1 MGHNFK
7 QMVKDQEYL
16 NSIASQTIEY
26 SKKLGAT
33 DVNVEVVHS
42 ISETVNLRNKQL
54 DESNRSD
61 SFAIGITTYINKKKS
76 TISSSNL
83 SKDNIKILTERCI
96 ETAKIT
102 PDDEFNSLPDNKYIG
117 FSKFFF
123 NKTQKKFEVTNV
135 TNFEVKLVGITVFS
149 VISEGLEIYENDQLI
164 YFKSDTV
171 QNDKKKFVEVFF
183 DEENRNFKI
192 NGSSYKGTGNLE
204 NIIGNWWNHRLLQS
218 DTQISPLSGSI
229 KKQSVEFLKKEKIRL
244 YENEINVEK
253 FRLKSTDE
261 SLPKDKRLDFEIW
274 YDKKRAM
281 IVKIRYK
288 RLGTW
293 EYRLKKVN

>member
-1 MGHNFK
+1 MNKIILIFFIALGILFK
-7 QMVKDQEYL
+7 INVY
-16 NSIASQTIEY
+16 AH
-26 SKKLGAT
+26 T
-33 DVNVEVVHS
+33 DHY
-42 ISETVNLRNKQL
+42 K
-54 DESNRSD
+54 
-61 SFAIGITTYINKKKS
+61 
-76 TISSSNL
+76 
-83 SKDNIKILTERCI
+83 NIKSI
-96 ETAKIT
+96 EMEIFK
-102 PDDEFNSLPDNKYIG
+102 DNKYIG
-117 FSKFFF
+117 FNKFFF
-123 NKTQKKFEVTNV
+123 NKTQKKFEVTN
-135 TNFEVKLVGITVFS
+135 TTKFKVKLMGIPVFS

-183 DEENRNFKI
+183 DEENKNFKI

-229 KKQSVEFLKKEKIRL
+229 KKQSVEFLKKEKITL

>member
-1 MGHNFK
+1 MNKIFLIFFIALGILFK
-7 QMVKDQEYL
+7 INVY
-16 NSIASQTIEY
+16 AH
-26 SKKLGAT
+26 T
-33 DVNVEVVHS
+33 DHY
-42 ISETVNLRNKQL
+42 K
-54 DESNRSD
+54 
-61 SFAIGITTYINKKKS
+61 
-76 TISSSNL
+76 
-83 SKDNIKILTERCI
+83 NIKSI
-96 ETAKIT
+96 EMEIFK
-102 PDDEFNSLPDNKYIG
+102 DNKYIG

-123 NKTQKKFEVTNV
+123 NKTQKKFEVTNT
-135 TNFEVKLVGITVFS
+135 TNFEVKIMVITVFS
-149 VISEGLEIYENDQLI
+149 IISEGLEIYENDQLI

-229 KKQSVEFLKKEKIRL
+229 KKQSVEFLKKEKIIL

>member
-1 MGHNFK
+1 MNKIILMFFIALGILFK
-7 QMVKDQEYL
+7 I
-16 NSIASQTIEY
+16 NAH
-26 SKKLGAT
+26 AHT
-33 DVNVEVVHS
+33 DHY
-42 ISETVNLRNKQL
+42 K
-54 DESNRSD
+54 
-61 SFAIGITTYINKKKS
+61 
-76 TISSSNL
+76 
-83 SKDNIKILTERCI
+83 NIKSI
-96 ETAKIT
+96 EMEIFK
-102 PDDEFNSLPDNKYIG
+102 DNKYIG

-123 NKTQKKFEVTNV
+123 NKTQKKFEVTNI
-135 TNFEVKLVGITVFS
+135 TNFEVKLMGITVFS

-204 NIIGNWWNHRLLQS
+204 NIIGNWWNHRLLQC

-229 KKQSVEFLKKEKIRL
+229 KKQSVEFLKKEKIIL

>member
-1 MGHNFK
+1 MNKIILIFFF
-7 QMVKDQEYL
+7 
-16 NSIASQTIEY
+16 A
-26 SKKLGAT
+26 LGVLIKINAYAHT
-33 DVNVEVVHS
+33 DHY
-42 ISETVNLRNKQL
+42 K
-54 DESNRSD
+54 
-61 SFAIGITTYINKKKS
+61 
-76 TISSSNL
+76 
-83 SKDNIKILTERCI
+83 NIKSI
-96 ETAKIT
+96 EMEIFK
-102 PDDEFNSLPDNKYIG
+102 DNKYIG

-123 NKTQKKFEVTNV
+123 DKTQKKFEVTNI
-135 TNFEVKLVGITVFS
+135 TNFKVKLMGITVFS

-183 DEENRNFKI
+183 DEKNKNFKI

-253 FRLKSTDE
+253 FRLKSIDE

>member
-1 MGHNFK
+1 MNKIILIFFIALGILFK
-7 QMVKDQEYL
+7 INVY
-16 NSIASQTIEY
+16 AH
-26 SKKLGAT
+26 T
-33 DVNVEVVHS
+33 DHY
-42 ISETVNLRNKQL
+42 K
-54 DESNRSD
+54 
-61 SFAIGITTYINKKKS
+61 
-76 TISSSNL
+76 
-83 SKDNIKILTERCI
+83 NIKSI
-96 ETAKIT
+96 EMEIFK
-102 PDDEFNSLPDNKYIG
+102 DNKYIG

-123 NKTQKKFEVTNV
+123 NKTQKKFEVTNT
-135 TNFEVKLVGITVFS
+135 TNFEVKLMGITVFS

-229 KKQSVEFLKKEKIRL
+229 KKQSVEFIKKEKIIL

>member
-1 MGHNFK
+1 MNKIILTFFIALGILFK
-7 QMVKDQEYL
+7 INAY
-16 NSIASQTIEY
+16 AH
-26 SKKLGAT
+26 T
-33 DVNVEVVHS
+33 DHY
-42 ISETVNLRNKQL
+42 K
-54 DESNRSD
+54 
-61 SFAIGITTYINKKKS
+61 
-76 TISSSNL
+76 
-83 SKDNIKILTERCI
+83 NIKSI
-96 ETAKIT
+96 EMEIFK
-102 PDDEFNSLPDNKYIG
+102 DNKYIG

-123 NKTQKKFEVTNV
+123 NKTQKKFEVTNI
-135 TNFEVKLVGITVFS
+135 TNFKVKLMGI
-149 VISEGLEIYENDQLI
+149 
-164 YFKSDTV
+164 
-171 QNDKKKFVEVFF
+171 
-183 DEENRNFKI
+183 
-192 NGSSYKGTGNLE
+192 
-204 NIIGNWWNHRLLQS
+204 QS

-229 KKQSVEFLKKEKIRL
+229 KKQSVEFLKKEKIKL

>member
-1 MGHNFK
+1 MNKIILIFFIALGILFK
-7 QMVKDQEYL
+7 INVY
-16 NSIASQTIEY
+16 AH
-26 SKKLGAT
+26 T
-33 DVNVEVVHS
+33 DHY
-42 ISETVNLRNKQL
+42 K
-54 DESNRSD
+54 
-61 SFAIGITTYINKKKS
+61 
-76 TISSSNL
+76 
-83 SKDNIKILTERCI
+83 NIKSI
-96 ETAKIT
+96 EMEIFK
-102 PDDEFNSLPDNKYIG
+102 DNKYIG

-123 NKTQKKFEVTNV
+123 NKTQKKFEVTNT
-135 TNFEVKLVGITVFS
+135 TNFEVKLMGITVFS

-244 YENEINVEK
+244 YENEIDVEK

-281 IVKIRYK
+281 IVKIRYQ

>member
-1 MGHNFK
+1 M
-7 QMVKDQEYL
+7 
-16 NSIASQTIEY
+16 
-26 SKKLGAT
+26 
-33 DVNVEVVHS
+33 
-42 ISETVNLRNKQL
+42 
-54 DESNRSD
+54 
-61 SFAIGITTYINKKKS
+61 
-76 TISSSNL
+76 
-83 SKDNIKILTERCI
+83 
-96 ETAKIT
+96 
-102 PDDEFNSLPDNKYIG
+102 
-117 FSKFFF
+117 
-123 NKTQKKFEVTNV
+123 
-135 TNFEVKLVGITVFS
+135 
-149 VISEGLEIYENDQLI
+149 EIYENDQLI

-171 QNDKKKFVEVFF
+171 QNDKKKFVEVFL
-183 DEENRNFKI
+183 DEENGNFKI

-204 NIIGNWWNHRLLQS
+204 NTIGNWWNHRLLQS

-253 FRLKSTDE
+253 FRLISTDE
-261 SLPKDKRLDFEIW
+261 SLPKDKSLDFEIW

>member
-1 MGHNFK
+1 MNKIILIFFITLGILFK
-7 QMVKDQEYL
+7 INVY
-16 NSIASQTIEY
+16 AH
-26 SKKLGAT
+26 T
-33 DVNVEVVHS
+33 DHY
-42 ISETVNLRNKQL
+42 K
-54 DESNRSD
+54 
-61 SFAIGITTYINKKKS
+61 
-76 TISSSNL
+76 
-83 SKDNIKILTERCI
+83 NIKSI
-96 ETAKIT
+96 EMEIFK
-102 PDDEFNSLPDNKYIG
+102 DNKYIG

-123 NKTQKKFEVTNV
+123 NKTQKKFEVTNT
-135 TNFEVKLVGITVFS
+135 TNFKVKLMGVTVFS
-149 VISEGLEIYENDQLI
+149 IISEGLEIYENDQLI

-183 DEENRNFKI
+183 DEENKNFKI

-253 FRLKSTDE
+253 FRLKSIDE
-261 SLPKDKRLDFEIW
+261 NLPKDKRLDFEIW

>member
-1 MGHNFK
+1 MNKIILIFCIALGILFK
-7 QMVKDQEYL
+7 INVYDHTDHYKNL
-16 NSIASQTIEY
+16 KSIEMEIF
-26 SKKLGAT
+26 K
-33 DVNVEVVHS
+33 
-42 ISETVNLRNKQL
+42 
-54 DESNRSD
+54 
-61 SFAIGITTYINKKKS
+61 
-76 TISSSNL
+76 
-83 SKDNIKILTERCI
+83 
-96 ETAKIT
+96 
-102 PDDEFNSLPDNKYIG
+102 DNKYIG

-123 NKTQKKFEVTNV
+123 NKTQKKFEVTNT
-135 TNFEVKLVGITVFS
+135 TNFEVKLMGITVFS

-183 DEENRNFKI
+183 DEENKNFKI

-229 KKQSVEFLKKEKIRL
+229 KKQSVEFLKKEKITL

>member
-1 MGHNFK
+1 MEIFK
-7 QMVKDQEYL
+7 
-16 NSIASQTIEY
+16 
-26 SKKLGAT
+26 
-33 DVNVEVVHS
+33 
-42 ISETVNLRNKQL
+42 
-54 DESNRSD
+54 
-61 SFAIGITTYINKKKS
+61 
-76 TISSSNL
+76 
-83 SKDNIKILTERCI
+83 
-96 ETAKIT
+96 
-102 PDDEFNSLPDNKYIG
+102 DNKYIG

-123 NKTQKKFEVTNV
+123 NKTQKKFEVTNT
-135 TNFEVKLVGITVFS
+135 TNFEVKLMGITVFS

-229 KKQSVEFLKKEKIRL
+229 KKQSVEFLKKEKITL

>member
-1 MGHNFK
+1 MNKIILIFFITLGILFK
-7 QMVKDQEYL
+7 INVY
-16 NSIASQTIEY
+16 AH
-26 SKKLGAT
+26 T
-33 DVNVEVVHS
+33 DHY
-42 ISETVNLRNKQL
+42 K
-54 DESNRSD
+54 
-61 SFAIGITTYINKKKS
+61 
-76 TISSSNL
+76 
-83 SKDNIKILTERCI
+83 NIKSI
-96 ETAKIT
+96 EMEIFK
-102 PDDEFNSLPDNKYIG
+102 DNKYIG

-123 NKTQKKFEVTNV
+123 KKTQKKFEVTNT
-135 TNFEVKLVGITVFS
+135 TNFEVKLMGITVFS

-229 KKQSVEFLKKEKIRL
+229 KKQSVEFLKKEKIIL

-261 SLPKDKRLDFEIW
+261 NLPKDKRLDFEIW

>member
-1 MGHNFK
+1 MNKIILIFF
-7 QMVKDQEYL
+7 
-16 NSIASQTIEY
+16 IA
-26 SKKLGAT
+26 LGFFIKINAYAHT
-33 DVNVEVVHS
+33 DHY
-42 ISETVNLRNKQL
+42 K
-54 DESNRSD
+54 
-61 SFAIGITTYINKKKS
+61 
-76 TISSSNL
+76 
-83 SKDNIKILTERCI
+83 NIKSI
-96 ETAKIT
+96 EMEIFK
-102 PDDEFNSLPDNKYIG
+102 DNKYIG

-123 NKTQKKFEVTNV
+123 KKTQKKFEVTNT
-135 TNFEVKLVGITVFS
+135 TNFEVKLMGITVFS

-229 KKQSVEFLKKEKIRL
+229 KKQSVEFLKKEKIIL

>member
-1 MGHNFK
+1 MNKIILIFFFALGVLFK
-7 QMVKDQEYL
+7 INVY
-16 NSIASQTIEY
+16 AH
-26 SKKLGAT
+26 T
-33 DVNVEVVHS
+33 DHY
-42 ISETVNLRNKQL
+42 K
-54 DESNRSD
+54 
-61 SFAIGITTYINKKKS
+61 
-76 TISSSNL
+76 
-83 SKDNIKILTERCI
+83 NIKSI
-96 ETAKIT
+96 EMEIFK
-102 PDDEFNSLPDNKYIG
+102 DNKYIG

-123 NKTQKKFEVTNV
+123 NKTQKKFEVTNT
-135 TNFEVKLVGITVFS
+135 TNFKVKLMGVTVFS
-149 VISEGLEIYENDQLI
+149 IISEGLEIYENDQLI

-183 DEENRNFKI
+183 DEENKNFKI

-244 YENEINVEK
+244 YENEVNVEK
-253 FRLKSTDE
+253 FRLKSIDE
-261 SLPKDKRLDFEIW
+261 NLPIDKRLDFEIW

-293 EYRLKKVN
+293 EYRLKNVN

>member
-1 MGHNFK
+1 MNKIILIFFIALGILFK
-7 QMVKDQEYL
+7 INVY
-16 NSIASQTIEY
+16 AH
-26 SKKLGAT
+26 T
-33 DVNVEVVHS
+33 DHY
-42 ISETVNLRNKQL
+42 K
-54 DESNRSD
+54 
-61 SFAIGITTYINKKKS
+61 
-76 TISSSNL
+76 
-83 SKDNIKILTERCI
+83 NIKSI
-96 ETAKIT
+96 EMEIFK
-102 PDDEFNSLPDNKYIG
+102 DNKYIG

-123 NKTQKKFEVTNV
+123 NKTQKKFEVTNT
-135 TNFEVKLVGITVFS
+135 TNFEVKLMGITVFS

-229 KKQSVEFLKKEKIRL
+229 KKQSVEFLKKEKMRL

-261 SLPKDKRLDFEIW
+261 NLPKDKRLDFEIW

-293 EYRLKKVN
+293 DYRLKKVN

>member
-1 MGHNFK
+1 MNKIILIFFIALGILFK
-7 QMVKDQEYL
+7 INVY
-16 NSIASQTIEY
+16 AH
-26 SKKLGAT
+26 T
-33 DVNVEVVHS
+33 DHY
-42 ISETVNLRNKQL
+42 K
-54 DESNRSD
+54 
-61 SFAIGITTYINKKKS
+61 
-76 TISSSNL
+76 
-83 SKDNIKILTERCI
+83 NIKSI
-96 ETAKIT
+96 EMEIFK
-102 PDDEFNSLPDNKYIG
+102 DNKYIG

-123 NKTQKKFEVTNV
+123 NKTQKKFEVTNT
-135 TNFEVKLVGITVFS
+135 TNFEVKLMGITVFS

-183 DEENRNFKI
+183 DEGNRNFKI

>member
-1 MGHNFK
+1 MNKIILIFF
-7 QMVKDQEYL
+7 
-16 NSIASQTIEY
+16 IA
-26 SKKLGAT
+26 LGFFIKINAYAHT
-33 DVNVEVVHS
+33 DHY
-42 ISETVNLRNKQL
+42 K
-54 DESNRSD
+54 
-61 SFAIGITTYINKKKS
+61 
-76 TISSSNL
+76 
-83 SKDNIKILTERCI
+83 NIKSI
-96 ETAKIT
+96 EMEIFK
-102 PDDEFNSLPDNKYIG
+102 DNKYIG

-123 NKTQKKFEVTNV
+123 NKTQKKFEVTNT
-135 TNFEVKLVGITVFS
+135 TNFEVKLMGITVFS

-171 QNDKKKFVEVFF
+171 QNDKKKFVEVFL
-183 DEENRNFKI
+183 DEENKNFKI

-281 IVKIRYK
+281 IVKIRYQ

>member
-1 MGHNFK
+1 MNKIILMFFIALGILFK
-7 QMVKDQEYL
+7 INAY
-16 NSIASQTIEY
+16 AH
-26 SKKLGAT
+26 T
-33 DVNVEVVHS
+33 DHY
-42 ISETVNLRNKQL
+42 K
-54 DESNRSD
+54 
-61 SFAIGITTYINKKKS
+61 
-76 TISSSNL
+76 
-83 SKDNIKILTERCI
+83 NIKSI
-96 ETAKIT
+96 EMEIFK
-102 PDDEFNSLPDNKYIG
+102 DNKYIG

-123 NKTQKKFEVTNV
+123 NKTPKKFEVTNI
-135 TNFEVKLVGITVFS
+135 TNFEVKLMGITVFS

-183 DEENRNFKI
+183 DEEKRNFKI

-253 FRLKSTDE
+253 FRLKSIDE

-274 YDKKRAM
+274 YDKERAM

-293 EYRLKKVN
+293 EYRLKEVN

>member
-1 MGHNFK
+1 MNKIILMFFVALGILFK
-7 QMVKDQEYL
+7 INVY
-16 NSIASQTIEY
+16 AH
-26 SKKLGAT
+26 T
-33 DVNVEVVHS
+33 DHY
-42 ISETVNLRNKQL
+42 K
-54 DESNRSD
+54 
-61 SFAIGITTYINKKKS
+61 
-76 TISSSNL
+76 
-83 SKDNIKILTERCI
+83 NIKSI
-96 ETAKIT
+96 EMEIFK
-102 PDDEFNSLPDNKYIG
+102 DNKYIG

-123 NKTQKKFEVTNV
+123 NKTQKKFEVTNT
-135 TNFEVKLVGITVFS
+135 TNFEVKLMGITVFS

-183 DEENRNFKI
+183 DEENKNFKI

>member
-1 MGHNFK
+1 MNKIILIFFIALGILFK
-7 QMVKDQEYL
+7 INVY
-16 NSIASQTIEY
+16 AH
-26 SKKLGAT
+26 T
-33 DVNVEVVHS
+33 DHY
-42 ISETVNLRNKQL
+42 K
-54 DESNRSD
+54 
-61 SFAIGITTYINKKKS
+61 
-76 TISSSNL
+76 
-83 SKDNIKILTERCI
+83 NIKSI
-96 ETAKIT
+96 EMEIFK
-102 PDDEFNSLPDNKYIG
+102 DNKYIG

-123 NKTQKKFEVTNV
+123 NKTQKKFEVTNT
-135 TNFEVKLVGITVFS
+135 TNFEVKLMGITVFS
-149 VISEGLEIYENDQLI
+149 VISEALEIYENDQLI

-253 FRLKSTDE
+253 FKLKSTDE

>member
-1 MGHNFK
+1 MNKIILIFFIALGILFK
-7 QMVKDQEYL
+7 I
-16 NSIASQTIEY
+16 NAH
-26 SKKLGAT
+26 AHT
-33 DVNVEVVHS
+33 DHY
-42 ISETVNLRNKQL
+42 K
-54 DESNRSD
+54 
-61 SFAIGITTYINKKKS
+61 
-76 TISSSNL
+76 
-83 SKDNIKILTERCI
+83 NIKSI
-96 ETAKIT
+96 EMEIFK
-102 PDDEFNSLPDNKYIG
+102 DNKYIG

-123 NKTQKKFEVTNV
+123 NKTQKKFEVTNT
-135 TNFEVKLVGITVFS
+135 TNFEVKLMGITVFS

-229 KKQSVEFLKKEKIRL
+229 KKQSVEFLKKEKITL

>member
-1 MGHNFK
+1 MNKIILIFFIALGILFK
-7 QMVKDQEYL
+7 INVY
-16 NSIASQTIEY
+16 AH
-26 SKKLGAT
+26 T
-33 DVNVEVVHS
+33 DHY
-42 ISETVNLRNKQL
+42 K
-54 DESNRSD
+54 
-61 SFAIGITTYINKKKS
+61 
-76 TISSSNL
+76 
-83 SKDNIKILTERCI
+83 NIKSI
-96 ETAKIT
+96 EMEIFK
-102 PDDEFNSLPDNKYIG
+102 DNKYIG

-123 NKTQKKFEVTNV
+123 NKTQKKFEVTN
-135 TNFEVKLVGITVFS
+135 TTKFKVKVMGIPVFS

-183 DEENRNFKI
+183 DEENKNFKI
-192 NGSSYKGTGNLE
+192 NGSSYQGTGNLE

-253 FRLKSTDE
+253 FRLKSVDE

>member
-1 MGHNFK
+1 MNKIILTFFIALGILFK
-7 QMVKDQEYL
+7 INVY
-16 NSIASQTIEY
+16 AH
-26 SKKLGAT
+26 T
-33 DVNVEVVHS
+33 DHY
-42 ISETVNLRNKQL
+42 K
-54 DESNRSD
+54 
-61 SFAIGITTYINKKKS
+61 
-76 TISSSNL
+76 
-83 SKDNIKILTERCI
+83 NIKSI
-96 ETAKIT
+96 EMEIFK
-102 PDDEFNSLPDNKYIG
+102 DNKYIG

-123 NKTQKKFEVTNV
+123 NKTQKKFEVTNT
-135 TNFEVKLVGITVFS
+135 TNFEVKLMGITVFS

>member
-1 MGHNFK
+1 MNKIILIFFIALGILFK
-7 QMVKDQEYL
+7 INVY
-16 NSIASQTIEY
+16 AH
-26 SKKLGAT
+26 T
-33 DVNVEVVHS
+33 DHY
-42 ISETVNLRNKQL
+42 K
-54 DESNRSD
+54 
-61 SFAIGITTYINKKKS
+61 
-76 TISSSNL
+76 
-83 SKDNIKILTERCI
+83 NIKSIEMEIL
-96 ETAKIT
+96 K
-102 PDDEFNSLPDNKYIG
+102 DNKYIG
-117 FSKFFF
+117 FSQFFF
-123 NKTQKKFEVTNV
+123 NKTQKKFEVTNT
-135 TNFEVKLVGITVFS
+135 TNFEVKLMGITVFS

>member
-1 MGHNFK
+1 MNKIILIFF
-7 QMVKDQEYL
+7 
-16 NSIASQTIEY
+16 IA
-26 SKKLGAT
+26 LGILIKINVYAHT
-33 DVNVEVVHS
+33 DHY
-42 ISETVNLRNKQL
+42 K
-54 DESNRSD
+54 
-61 SFAIGITTYINKKKS
+61 
-76 TISSSNL
+76 
-83 SKDNIKILTERCI
+83 NIKSI
-96 ETAKIT
+96 EMEIFK
-102 PDDEFNSLPDNKYIG
+102 DNKYIG

-123 NKTQKKFEVTNV
+123 NKTQKKFEVTNI
-135 TNFEVKLVGITVFS
+135 TNFEVKLMGITVFS
-149 VISEGLEIYENDQLI
+149 IISEGLEIYENDQLI

-229 KKQSVEFLKKEKIRL
+229 KKQSVEFLKKEKIIL

>member
-1 MGHNFK
+1 MNKIFLIFFIALGILFK
-7 QMVKDQEYL
+7 INVY
-16 NSIASQTIEY
+16 AH
-26 SKKLGAT
+26 T
-33 DVNVEVVHS
+33 DHY
-42 ISETVNLRNKQL
+42 K
-54 DESNRSD
+54 
-61 SFAIGITTYINKKKS
+61 
-76 TISSSNL
+76 
-83 SKDNIKILTERCI
+83 NIKSI
-96 ETAKIT
+96 EMEIFK
-102 PDDEFNSLPDNKYIG
+102 DNKYIG

-123 NKTQKKFEVTNV
+123 NKTQKKFEVTNT
-135 TNFEVKLVGITVFS
+135 TNFEVKLMGITVFS

-171 QNDKKKFVEVFF
+171 QNDKEKFVEVFF

-229 KKQSVEFLKKEKIRL
+229 KKQSVEFLKKEKIIL

>member
-1 MGHNFK
+1 MKKIIIIFLFVIVVIFQTNVSAHTDHYKNFK
-7 QMVKDQEYL
+7 
-16 NSIASQTIEY
+16 SIEM
-26 SKKLGAT
+26 
-33 DVNVEVVHS
+33 EVF
-42 ISETVNLRNKQL
+42 K
-54 DESNRSD
+54 
-61 SFAIGITTYINKKKS
+61 
-76 TISSSNL
+76 
-83 SKDNIKILTERCI
+83 
-96 ETAKIT
+96 
-102 PDDEFNSLPDNKYIG
+102 DNKYIG

-123 NKTQKKFEVTNV
+123 NKTQKKFEVTNT
-135 TNFEVKLVGITVFS
+135 TNFEVKLMGITVFS

-244 YENEINVEK
+244 YENEIDVEK

>member
-1 MGHNFK
+1 MNKIFLIFFIALGILFK
-7 QMVKDQEYL
+7 INVY
-16 NSIASQTIEY
+16 AH
-26 SKKLGAT
+26 T
-33 DVNVEVVHS
+33 DHY
-42 ISETVNLRNKQL
+42 K
-54 DESNRSD
+54 
-61 SFAIGITTYINKKKS
+61 
-76 TISSSNL
+76 
-83 SKDNIKILTERCI
+83 NIKSI
-96 ETAKIT
+96 EMEIFK
-102 PDDEFNSLPDNKYIG
+102 DNKYIG

-123 NKTQKKFEVTNV
+123 NKTQKKFEVTNT
-135 TNFEVKLVGITVFS
+135 TNFEVKLMGITVFS
-149 VISEGLEIYENDQLI
+149 VISEALEIYENDQLI

-183 DEENRNFKI
+183 DEENKNFKI

-253 FRLKSTDE
+253 FRLKSIDE

>member
-1 MGHNFK
+1 MNKIILIFFIALGILFK
-7 QMVKDQEYL
+7 INVY
-16 NSIASQTIEY
+16 AH
-26 SKKLGAT
+26 T
-33 DVNVEVVHS
+33 DHY
-42 ISETVNLRNKQL
+42 K
-54 DESNRSD
+54 
-61 SFAIGITTYINKKKS
+61 
-76 TISSSNL
+76 
-83 SKDNIKILTERCI
+83 NIKSI
-96 ETAKIT
+96 EMEIFK
-102 PDDEFNSLPDNKYIG
+102 DNKYIG

-123 NKTQKKFEVTNV
+123 NKTQKKFEVTNT
-135 TNFEVKLVGITVFS
+135 TNFEVKLMGITVFS

-183 DEENRNFKI
+183 DKENRNFKI

>member
-1 MGHNFK
+1 MNKIILIFFITLGILFK
-7 QMVKDQEYL
+7 INVY
-16 NSIASQTIEY
+16 AH
-26 SKKLGAT
+26 T
-33 DVNVEVVHS
+33 DHY
-42 ISETVNLRNKQL
+42 K
-54 DESNRSD
+54 
-61 SFAIGITTYINKKKS
+61 
-76 TISSSNL
+76 
-83 SKDNIKILTERCI
+83 NIKSI
-96 ETAKIT
+96 EMEIFK
-102 PDDEFNSLPDNKYIG
+102 DNKYIG

-123 NKTQKKFEVTNV
+123 NKTQKKFEVTNT
-135 TNFEVKLVGITVFS
+135 TNFKVKLMGVTVFS
-149 VISEGLEIYENDQLI
+149 IISEGLEIYENDQLI

-183 DEENRNFKI
+183 DEENKNFKI

-261 SLPKDKRLDFEIW
+261 NLPKDKRLDFEIW

-288 RLGTW
+288 RLGIW

>member
-1 MGHNFK
+1 MKKIFITFFFVIVVVLHTNVSAHTDHYKSFK
-7 QMVKDQEYL
+7 
-16 NSIASQTIEY
+16 SIEMEIF
-26 SKKLGAT
+26 K
-33 DVNVEVVHS
+33 
-42 ISETVNLRNKQL
+42 
-54 DESNRSD
+54 
-61 SFAIGITTYINKKKS
+61 
-76 TISSSNL
+76 
-83 SKDNIKILTERCI
+83 
-96 ETAKIT
+96 
-102 PDDEFNSLPDNKYIG
+102 DNKYIG

-123 NKTQKKFEVTNV
+123 NKTQKKFKVTNT
-135 TNFEVKLVGITVFS
+135 TNFKVKLMGITVLS
-149 VISEGLEIYENDQLI
+149 VVSKGLEIYEEDQLI
-164 YFKSDTV
+164 YFKSDTI

-183 DEENRNFKI
+183 DEENKNFKI

-244 YENEINVEK
+244 YGNEINVEK

>member
-1 MGHNFK
+1 MNKIILIFFIALGILFK
-7 QMVKDQEYL
+7 INVY
-16 NSIASQTIEY
+16 AH
-26 SKKLGAT
+26 T
-33 DVNVEVVHS
+33 DHY
-42 ISETVNLRNKQL
+42 K
-54 DESNRSD
+54 
-61 SFAIGITTYINKKKS
+61 
-76 TISSSNL
+76 
-83 SKDNIKILTERCI
+83 NIKSI
-96 ETAKIT
+96 EMEIFK
-102 PDDEFNSLPDNKYIG
+102 DNKYIG
-117 FSKFFF
+117 FSNFFF
-123 NKTQKKFEVTNV
+123 NKTQKKFEVTNI
-135 TNFEVKLVGITVFS
+135 TNFEVKLMGITVFS

-183 DEENRNFKI
+183 DEENKNFKI

>member
-1 MGHNFK
+1 MNKIILIFFIALGILFK
-7 QMVKDQEYL
+7 INVY
-16 NSIASQTIEY
+16 AH
-26 SKKLGAT
+26 T
-33 DVNVEVVHS
+33 DHY
-42 ISETVNLRNKQL
+42 K
-54 DESNRSD
+54 
-61 SFAIGITTYINKKKS
+61 
-76 TISSSNL
+76 
-83 SKDNIKILTERCI
+83 NIKSI
-96 ETAKIT
+96 EMEIFK
-102 PDDEFNSLPDNKYIG
+102 DNKYIG

-123 NKTQKKFEVTNV
+123 NKTQKKFEVTNT
-135 TNFEVKLVGITVFS
+135 TNFEVKLIGITVFS

>member
-1 MGHNFK
+1 MC
-7 QMVKDQEYL
+7 
-16 NSIASQTIEY
+16 I
-26 SKKLGAT
+26 
-33 DVNVEVVHS
+33 
-42 ISETVNLRNKQL
+42 R
-54 DESNRSD
+54 D
-61 SFAIGITTYINKKKS
+61 S
-76 TISSSNL
+76 
-83 SKDNIKILTERCI
+83 
-96 ETAKIT
+96 
-102 PDDEFNSLPDNKYIG
+102 KYIG

-123 NKTQKKFEVTNV
+123 NKTQKKFEVTNT
-135 TNFEVKLVGITVFS
+135 TNFEVKLMGITVFS

-183 DEENRNFKI
+183 DEENKNFKI
-192 NGSSYKGTGNLE
+192 NGSSYQGTGNLE

-244 YENEINVEK
+244 YENEIDVEK

-281 IVKIRYK
+281 IVKIRYQ

>member
-1 MGHNFK
+1 MNKFI
-7 QMVKDQEYL
+7 L
-16 NSIASQTIEY
+16 IFFIA
-26 SKKLGAT
+26 LGILLKINAYAHT
-33 DVNVEVVHS
+33 DHY
-42 ISETVNLRNKQL
+42 K
-54 DESNRSD
+54 
-61 SFAIGITTYINKKKS
+61 
-76 TISSSNL
+76 
-83 SKDNIKILTERCI
+83 NIKSI
-96 ETAKIT
+96 EMEIFK
-102 PDDEFNSLPDNKYIG
+102 DNKYIG

-123 NKTQKKFEVTNV
+123 NKTQKKFEVTNI
-135 TNFEVKLVGITVFS
+135 TNFEVKLMGITVFS
-149 VISEGLEIYENDQLI
+149 VISEALEIYENDQLI

-171 QNDKKKFVEVFF
+171 QNDKKKFVEVFL

-244 YENEINVEK
+244 YENEIDVEK

-281 IVKIRYK
+281 IVKIRYQ

>member
-1 MGHNFK
+1 MNKIILIFFIALGILFK
-7 QMVKDQEYL
+7 INVY
-16 NSIASQTIEY
+16 AH
-26 SKKLGAT
+26 T
-33 DVNVEVVHS
+33 DHY
-42 ISETVNLRNKQL
+42 K
-54 DESNRSD
+54 
-61 SFAIGITTYINKKKS
+61 
-76 TISSSNL
+76 
-83 SKDNIKILTERCI
+83 NIKSI
-96 ETAKIT
+96 EMEIFK
-102 PDDEFNSLPDNKYIG
+102 DNKYIG

-123 NKTQKKFEVTNV
+123 NKTQKKFEVTNT
-135 TNFEVKLVGITVFS
+135 TNFKVKLMGITVFS

-229 KKQSVEFLKKEKIRL
+229 KKQSVEFLKKEKITL